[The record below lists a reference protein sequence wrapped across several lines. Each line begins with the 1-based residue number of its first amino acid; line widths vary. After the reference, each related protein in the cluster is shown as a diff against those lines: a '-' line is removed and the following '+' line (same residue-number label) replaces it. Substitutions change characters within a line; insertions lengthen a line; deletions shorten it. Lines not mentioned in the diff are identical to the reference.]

1 MSDQTPSPRHTN
13 RILVCC
19 GARPGNDP
27 GFVQQAEILGT
38 GLGQAGYTV
47 IYGGGNAGLMGAL
60 GRAVAA
66 KGGTI
71 IGYGLEAFLKNDGL
85 IEGVTL
91 SVVADLFE
99 RKEKFLLSCDASII
113 LPGGIGTLDEIGEMA
128 AANDLQS
135 AVEPGV
141 PMKPIILINYN
152 GFYDHL
158 LAQLEHSK
166 SCGFTN
172 ENQMRMFTVV
182 SDAAAAIAAINAYN
196 ANAPIPS
203 SCLRRDQ

>member
-1 MSDQTPSPRHTN
+1 MSDQNSSSRHTN

-19 GARPGNDP
+19 GARPGNSPD
-27 GFVQQAEILGT
+27 FVQQAEILGT

-60 GRAVAA
+60 GRSVTA

-71 IGYGLEAFLKNDGL
+71 IGYGLQAFLKNDGL

-128 AANDLQS
+128 AANDLQCY
-135 AVEPGV
+135 AEPDI
-141 PMKPIILINYN
+141 PLKPIILINYQ
-152 GFYDHL
+152 GFYDHF
-158 LAQLEHSK
+158 LAQLQNSMAH
-166 SCGFTN
+166 GFIN
-172 ENQMRMFTVV
+172 ENQLRMFTVV
-182 SDAAAAIAAINAYN
+182 PDAAAAIVAINAYN
-196 ANAPIPS
+196 AAPPRPS